1 MYRKTSLA
9 VAVAAMGATAALVLS
24 SGPAFAATTYTV
36 KSGTTT
42 TGSTTYTA
50 ATTGT
55 SPQIKFND
63 VSTGVSL
70 SCTSGTAAGSIKL
83 GSHISGVALGSI
95 ASTTWTGCLGP
106 ASLPVTVKQ
115 NAPWT
120 INATGTPT
128 STGVTAV
135 TITGVNATVASNQ
148 AGACS
153 FNVTGG
159 VKAKILAFGSTKQ
172 KLTVI
177 TAGSTLKISNVQGC
191 FTQVNNGDTANF
203 AGVYAI
209 KAASGPLSITAP

>member
-1 MYRKTSLA
+1 MYRTKTLA
-9 VAVAAMGATAALVLS
+9 VASAAVGATAVLVLS
-24 SGPAFAATTYTV
+24 SGPAFAAATYTV

-42 TGSTTYTA
+42 TGTTTYTA
-50 ATTGT
+50 ATIGA

-63 VSTGVSL
+63 VTTGVAL

-83 GSHISGVALGSI
+83 GSGISGVAIGSI

-106 ASLPVTVKQ
+106 LGLPVTVKQ

-135 TITGVNATVASNQ
+135 TITGVNATVASTS

-159 VKAKILAFGSTKQ
+159 VKAKILAMGANKQ
-172 KLTVI
+172 KLTVV
-177 TAGSTLKISNVQGC
+177 TGGSTLKVSNVVGC
-191 FTQVNNGDTANF
+191 AAQVNNGDKANF
-203 AGVYAI
+203 AGVYKIA
-209 KAASGPLSITAP
+209 AASGPLSITTP